1 MVGNLT
7 IDNGT
12 STTLRVKCDNG
23 GNAAVIVNGDSQGT
37 GYVEVGQSNTYGGG
51 ISYNGDGSPA
61 LVSGES
67 SDHITFYRLENG
79 TRTEVFHYP
88 YNSSI
93 VNFNSTPTVSGSTV
107 WHAGNDGSGSGLD
120 ADTLDGINSGSFL
133 RSDAADNWNV
143 GRGDVYIENNSNDN
157 ADGAGITLRTS
168 SNPSSTG
175 GAIFAVRSSGQ
186 AARFWV
192 GQDVTSTGYNPLYV
206 GTSDSNNALSTPYI
220 LLPTSGNITRGGNTV
235 WDSGNDGSGSG
246 LDADT
251 LDGINSGS
259 FLRSDAN
266 DSATGTLTVRDI
278 KLSAGYHLQRSNHH
292 SGHLEGSYNN
302 VGANS
307 YKTNPIYSIG
317 SSYNP
322 NDATLNNFYGIG
334 YSHTNASFINF
345 TGASGWGMY
354 VAADGDAR
362 IYLSASNGVISST
375 GQHYVGSNV
384 VWNAGNDGSGSG
396 LDADTVDGIQGGSF
410 LRSDANDTFT
420 GTVLTINAGSS
431 SNYFE
436 VKNGSDTDNW
446 IRFYCESNTGQIGD
460 TFAGATDKQYIYF
473 SNPNGSNDPGYI
485 MHETRASESN
495 EGILHLVPTD
505 DNAYGDYVSI
515 HGTNDADCLKLHT
528 DGTIET
534 ASGYQL
540 KLKSGNGNVYVND
553 NLDVNGN
560 VNSSS
565 DIKLKTNIKTLTNS
579 LNKVLQMRGV
589 EYDRID
595 MDNKHQIGVIAQE
608 VEEIIPELVSESDG
622 IKNVTYGNITA
633 LLIEAIKEQQ
643 DQINTLKQEIENLK
657 K

>member
-1 MVGNLT
+1 VQGAGGLT
-7 IDNGT
+7 
-12 STTLRVKCDNG
+12 TT
-23 GNAAVIVNGDSQGT
+23 
-37 GYVEVGQSNTYGGG
+37 
-51 ISYNGDGSPA
+51 
-61 LVSGES
+61 
-67 SDHITFYRLENG
+67 
-79 TRTEVFHYP
+79 
-88 YNSSI
+88 
-93 VNFNSTPTVSGSTV
+93 
-107 WHAGNDGSGSGLD
+107 D
-120 ADTLDGINSGSFL
+120 ASTLDGL
-133 RSDAADNWNV
+133 D
-143 GRGDVYIENNSNDN
+143 
-157 ADGAGITLRTS
+157 
-168 SNPSSTG
+168 ST
-175 GAIFAVRSSGQ
+175 Q
-186 AARFWV
+186 
-192 GQDVTSTGYNPLYV
+192 
-206 GTSDSNNALSTPYI
+206 
-220 LLPTSGNITRGGNTV
+220 
-235 WDSGNDGSGSG
+235 
-246 LDADT
+246 
-251 LDGINSGS
+251 

-266 DSATGTLTVRDI
+266 DT
-278 KLSAGYHLQRSNHH
+278 LSAIITGHASNTEVLRVRS
-292 SGHLEGSYNN
+292 SSYSSDYLYI
-302 VGANS
+302 GGWSSANS
-307 YKTNPIYSIG
+307 NDIGRIRMSTNLHIDSPANGDLY
-317 SSYNP
+317 
-322 NDATLNNFYGIG
+322 LNWY
-334 YSHTNASFINF
+334 
-345 TGASGWGMY
+345 
-354 VAADGDAR
+354 
-362 IYLSASNGVISST
+362 ASNKSIRLGNA
-375 GQHYVGSNV
+375 GQTVLAAGSNT
-384 VWNAGNDGSGSG
+384 VWHAGNDGSGSG

-622 IKNVTYGNITA
+622 IKNVSYGNITA